1 MVLHQQ
7 HVYRPILF
15 ERIASYEQQFNSTL
29 LEVVVPDASV
39 EFPTAGSNGDAWY
52 SQLKR
57 EAGERNT
64 AFFGKV
70 SSRYPPSLLT

>member
-1 MVLHQQ
+1 MSS
-7 HVYRPILF
+7 F
-15 ERIASYEQQFNSTL
+15 EQQFNSSL

-39 EFPTAGSNGDAWY
+39 EFPTAGSNGDVWY

-57 EAGERNT
+57 EAGERST

-70 SSRYPPSLLT
+70 SSRYPPLLLT